1 MNPINL
7 FKLLPFYFFI
17 IALTNSFSQENDKPN
32 ILFISVDDLKP
43 SIGSFGDEY
52 AVTPNIDE
60 LSKDATVFLNNQNQL
75 AICAASRVSFLT
87 GLRPDKT
94 KVWDLKT
101 KMRDVNPNIL
111 TLPEH
116 FKNNGYQTIGVGKI
130 YDPRA
135 VDSGRDRRSWSV
147 PFITQNQLSF
157 SDGYSFPSGG
167 FIKEKRIG
175 Q

>member
-1 MNPINL
+1 MIQLRL
-7 FKLLPFYFFI
+7 FNYLLFI
-17 IALTNSFSQENDKPN
+17 SLTSSVFTTQSQETEKPN

-43 SIGSFGDEY
+43 SIGSFGDEF
-52 AVTPNIDE
+52 AVTPNIDQ

-101 KMRDVNPNIL
+101 KMRDVNPEVL

-116 FKNNGYQTIGVGKI
+116 FKNLQ
-130 YDPRA
+130 
-135 VDSGRDRRSWSV
+135 
-147 PFITQNQLSF
+147 
-157 SDGYSFPSGG
+157 
-167 FIKEKRIG
+167 IKKWKD
-175 Q
+175 

>member
-60 LSKDATVFLNNQNQL
+60 LSKDATVF
-75 AICAASRVSFLT
+75 
-87 GLRPDKT
+87 K
-94 KVWDLKT
+94 
-101 KMRDVNPNIL
+101 
-111 TLPEH
+111 
-116 FKNNGYQTIGVGKI
+116 
-130 YDPRA
+130 
-135 VDSGRDRRSWSV
+135 
-147 PFITQNQLSF
+147 
-157 SDGYSFPSGG
+157 
-167 FIKEKRIG
+167 
-175 Q
+175 

>member
-1 MNPINL
+1 MQNRSCPISIIFSL
-7 FKLLPFYFFI
+7 AFLLPFF
-17 IALTNSFSQENDKPN
+17 LSSQEDKPN

-43 SIGSFGDEY
+43 SIGSFGDEF
-52 AVTPNIDE
+52 AITPNIDK
-60 LSKDATVFLNNQNQL
+60 LSENATVFLNNQTQL

-94 KVWDLKT
+94 RVWDLKT
-101 KMRDVNPNIL
+101 KMRDMNPDVL

-135 VDSGRDRRSWSV
+135 VDSCLLY
-147 PFITQNQLSF
+147 T
-157 SDGYSFPSGG
+157 SDAAD
-167 FIKEKRIG
+167 E
-175 Q
+175 